1 MSAPRTAVLQVINAP
16 GPTGTR
22 FALFA
27 LALGGFG
34 VGTTEFAS
42 MGLLPFIAEDM
53 DASIPSLAHSISLY
67 ALGVVVGA
75 PLITTLAA
83 RVERKKLLLGLMTA
97 FTLGNAF
104 SAAAP
109 SLDALYAARFLSG
122 LPHGA
127 YFGIAAVVASSL
139 VPRERR
145 GTAVARVALGLTVAN
160 IVGVPLAAALGGA
173 FGWRAGY
180 GLVVVIGLL
189 TVAALAVFVPR
200 TRPGGTVSVAQ
211 EVRALGRPQVTL
223 TLAAGTIGF
232 GGMFAVYTF
241 VSPTLTEHTGLGLA
255 AVPWVLAVFGV
266 GMTLGSLLVGPLLD
280 RSVERTAV
288 WAGAVSAAA
297 LAFFGLFSHLAVAAV
312 LGVLWI
318 GVMGSVFTTALQM
331 RLLREAKD
339 APSLTAA
346 MNHAAFNLAN
356 AMGAFLGGAV
366 ISAGWGYRAPAWV
379 GVGLA
384 LVGLLVLAYAVR
396 LQRSARTA
404 PAVSPVPGA
413 SGSAIAEAS
422 GSGIL
427 DAARS
432 GAPVPGDV
440 PESGGAPEPVRHGFL
455 TTWPARVLGPLVV
468 LLPDPADPEL
478 FVAGSRR
485 TPLPDDLVLSSFA
498 RAPERVGASAR

>member
-16 GPTGTR
+16 DRTGTR

-42 MGLLPFIAEDM
+42 MGLLPFIAEDL
-53 DASIPSLAHSISLY
+53 DASIPSLGHAISLY

-75 PLITTLAA
+75 PLITSLTA
-83 RVERKKLLLGLMTA
+83 RVERKRLLLGLMAA
-97 FTLGNAF
+97 FTAGNVL

-109 SLDALYAARFLSG
+109 SLEWLYVARFLSG

-127 YFGIAAVVASSL
+127 YFGVAAVVASSL

-160 IVGVPLAAALGGA
+160 IVGVPLAAVLGGSL
-173 FGWRAGY
+173 GWRAGY

-189 TVAALAVFVPR
+189 TVAALALWIPR
-200 TRPGGTVSVAQ
+200 TRKGGGVSVAQ
-211 EVRALGRPQVTL
+211 EVRALGRPQVAL
-223 TLAAGTIGF
+223 TLLAGAVGF

-241 VSPTLTEHTGLGLA
+241 VSPILTELSGLDISM
-255 AVPWVLAVFGV
+255 VPWVLAVYGV
-266 GMTLGSLLVGPLLD
+266 GMTAGSLLAGPLLD
-280 RSVERTAV
+280 RSIEKTALG
-288 WAGAVSAAA
+288 AGAVSGVA
-297 LAFFGLFSHLAVAAV
+297 LAFFGLFAHSAVAAV

-318 GVMGSVFTTALQM
+318 GAMGALFSTALQM

-366 ISAGWGYRAPAWV
+366 ITAGWGYRSPAWV

-384 LVGLLVLAYAVR
+384 VAGLLILGYATRLHRTGGVPASSPVRTGPSWAY
-396 LQRSARTA
+396 Q
-404 PAVSPVPGA
+404 AVSDL
-413 SGSAIAEAS
+413 S
-422 GSGIL
+422 
-427 DAARS
+427 
-432 GAPVPGDV
+432 
-440 PESGGAPEPVRHGFL
+440 
-455 TTWPARVLGPLVV
+455 V
-468 LLPDPADPEL
+468 LLPEPAQLRPA
-478 FVAGSRR
+478 VAN
-485 TPLPDDLVLSSFA
+485 
-498 RAPERVGASAR
+498 SARMTDWVDLGR

>member
-22 FALFA
+22 FAILA

-42 MGLLPFIAEDM
+42 MGLLPFIAEDFG
-53 DASIPSLAHSISLY
+53 ASIPALAHSISLY

-75 PLITTLAA
+75 PLITTLTS
-83 RVERKKLLLGLMTA
+83 RVERKTLLLGLMAA
-97 FTLGNAF
+97 FTVGNAL

-109 SLDALYAARFLSG
+109 TLDWLYVARFLSG

-127 YFGIAAVVASSL
+127 YFGVAAVVASSL

-160 IVGVPLAAALGGA
+160 IAGVPLAAALGGA
-173 FGWRAGY
+173 LGWRSGY
-180 GLVVVIGLL
+180 GLVVLIGLL
-189 TVAALAVFVPR
+189 TVAALAAFVPK
-200 TRPGGTVSVAQ
+200 TRQGGGVSVAQ
-211 EVRALGRPQVTL
+211 EIRALGRPQVTL
-223 TLAAGTIGF
+223 TLIAGTVGF

-241 VSPTLTEHTGLGLA
+241 ISPTLTELTGLSIS

-266 GMTLGSLLVGPLLD
+266 GMTLGSLLVGPLVD
-280 RSVERTAV
+280 RSIEKTVLG
-288 WAGAVSAAA
+288 AGAVSAVA
-297 LAFFGLFSHLAVAAV
+297 LVFFGLFAQWAVAAV

-318 GVMGSVFTTALQM
+318 GVMGSVFTTSLQM

-384 LVGLLVLAYAVR
+384 LAGLLILAYAVR
-396 LQRSARTA
+396 MQ
-404 PAVSPVPGA
+404 
-413 SGSAIAEAS
+413 
-422 GSGIL
+422 
-427 DAARS
+427 RS
-432 GAPVPGDV
+432 GA
-440 PESGGAPEPVRHGFL
+440 APARTPARAVSS
-455 TTWPARVLGPLVV
+455 WPARTFGTLVV
-468 LLPDPADPEL
+468 LLPETAPPGPAPASSSRTASWSEL
-478 FVAGSRR
+478 V
-485 TPLPDDLVLSSFA
+485 PQ
-498 RAPERVGASAR
+498 